1 MSILIIFYPF
11 LNPINTPGTN
21 PDIAVIGS
29 PDAATAD
36 GCGANCVAVL
46 LSARTIQFCD
56 NSFLIHHKGAPLY

>member
-21 PDIAVIGS
+21 PDIAAIGS

-46 LSARTIQFCD
+46 LSA
-56 NSFLIHHKGAPLY
+56 